1 MVLGVILLL
10 VHNCIHYFQLKFI
23 WVLEFLHFQLGSKY
37 LTKKIKF
44 CNKSASKM
52 EVISFS
58 FIYFKFQFV
67 LKKKLSLSSSSS
79 SISWNRI
86 YCIYTSDYSN
96 KIFYNHQS
104 IYIYISK
111 SWIAAFN
118 VVALLLSHI
127 SVTSSTYF
135 KYFLSLFK
143 LFSSY

>member
-23 WVLEFLHFQLGSKY
+23 WVLEFLHFQLGSRY

-44 CNKSASKM
+44 CNKSASKR

-67 LKKKLSLSSSSS
+67 LKKKLSSSSS
-79 SISWNRI
+79 SISRNRI

-104 IYIYISK
+104 IYIYIYLKVELQRLILPCFCWATSV
-111 SWIAAFN
+111 SYCQHILNIFS
-118 VVALLLSHI
+118 LLLN
-127 SVTSSTYF
+127 YF
-135 KYFLSLFK
+135 SPY
-143 LFSSY
+143 